1 MPVSRYQTESFP
13 FPQDKAISSC
23 YSSHSSPPALKEIEM

>member
-13 FPQDKAISSC
+13 FPQDTAISSC
-23 YSSHSSPPALKEIEM
+23 HFSHSSPPALKEIKM